1 MFKLCLPKQVDNCSV
16 SHKHIGGSG
25 LELIKFTFFF
35 KLVSEQVLVFIWII
49 GSSQVNVLLSG
60 GLLLCL
66 AKSINKEICLL
77 ILNRIVRP
85 MLNQSSSTVLITW

>member
-1 MFKLCLPKQVDNCSV
+1 MFKLRLPKQLDSCPV

-25 LELIKFTFFF
+25 LELIKVTIFF

-77 ILNRIVRP
+77 ILF
-85 MLNQSSSTVLITW
+85 